1 MCLVILR
8 AIRSKTTWNTFPTS
22 YFSGKNTWSNFETP
36 RRNSH
41 FLCVRPRS
49 SELKRSKVTT
59 FSVLWDTG
67 PFGQRVSIFECCVT
81 LPYVYYEFTHQFSP
95 LISGLVVDPVIY
107 ISGITIHDPTVC
119 LRDRLWWMP
128 IQFRERW
135 QAFPTFQSVVAKV
148 LAWGGGCN
156 VKFEH
161 IPGLFCPIVVWM
173 WDTTWDANRG
183 TEHFL
188 RLSLWL
194 SAGMIRNRD

>member
-22 YFSGKNTWSNFETP
+22 YLAERTHDQTL
-36 RRNSH
+36 RLH
-41 FLCVRPRS
+41 AVILIFLCVRPRS

-81 LPYVYYEFTHQFSP
+81 LPYVYYEFTHQFFP
-95 LISGLVVDPVIY
+95 LKSGLVVDPVIY
-107 ISGITIHDPTVC
+107 IPGITIHDPTVC

-135 QAFPTFQSVVAKV
+135 QAFPTFQSMVAKV
-148 LAWGGGCN
+148 LAWGEAAMWSSSISPASSALLSFGC
-156 VKFEH
+156 
-161 IPGLFCPIVVWM
+161 
-173 WDTTWDANRG
+173 G
-183 TEHFL
+183 TQHETQTGTQSIF
-188 RLSLWL
+188 
-194 SAGMIRNRD
+194 